1 MTQSYRQIVK
11 STGLVGIGQILAILI
26 NMVRVKALAVLVGT
40 AGMGVAGLY
49 LSAIDV
55 LCIASGMG
63 IAVSGVRYIA
73 AAKDERQRA
82 LTITAVRRLALSL
95 GIIGSAVGLVLS
107 PWFAEIT
114 FGADLEPYHVTG
126 MAVVSLAVLLR
137 NASTG
142 QIAVLQGLRQ
152 VAEMASAKVL
162 GALFGAIAG
171 ILIVWTFGVPGIPAY
186 LLSVAA
192 GALLGSWLFARRHEP
207 PGTFEDR
214 AGVWR
219 QSKQVLAT
227 GSAAMGGALVTT
239 LGAYLIRLVVQRSID
254 LSAVG
259 LYQATWV
266 VCSLYVGVVLD
277 AMGAD
282 FFPRL
287 SSVQTDDAAARQVIN
302 EQMEVGVLLAFPGVL
317 FLVVAAPWV
326 LELLYAADFRAG
338 ATLMRWQLLG
348 VALRAISWPLGYL
361 VLSRAMNW
369 TFLGTQL
376 VFNLT
381 YLAAAWWGVGRWGL
395 EAVGAAFTAAYF
407 VLLAVQWG
415 IARHAIEFR
424 PSPAVR
430 WTIAC
435 SVVPLAGVV
444 IAFETTSAPWAYGIG
459 VGALVGYA
467 SWALR
472 RLLRRTNMSL
482 AEAWQ
487 RLRGRLG

>member
-1 MTQSYRQIVK
+1 MGSDE
-11 STGLVGIGQILAILI
+11 ILAILI
-26 NMVRVKALAVLVGT
+26 NMVRVKVLALLVGT

-73 AAKDERQRA
+73 AAKDEHERT
-82 LTITAVRRLALSL
+82 LTIAAVRKLAAFL

-114 FGADLEPYHVTG
+114 FGAELEPYHVTG
-126 MAVVSLAVLLR
+126 MAIVSLAVLLR
-137 NASTG
+137 NTSTG
-142 QIAVLQGLRQ
+142 QIAVLQGLRK
-152 VAEMASAKVL
+152 VGEMASAKVL
-162 GALFGAIAG
+162 GALFGAVLG
-171 ILIVWTFGVPGIPAY
+171 ILVVWKFGVPGIPAY
-186 LLSVAA
+186 LLSVAG
-192 GALLGSWLFARRHEP
+192 GALLGSWLFARRHDP
-207 PGTFEDR
+207 AGTASDR

-219 QSKQVLAT
+219 QSKRVLAT

-239 LGAYLIRLVVQRSID
+239 FGAYLIRLIVQRSID
-254 LSAVG
+254 ISAVG
-259 LYQATWV
+259 IYQATWV

-287 SSVQTDDAAARQVIN
+287 SSVQTDDEAGRRVIN

-326 LELLYAADFRAG
+326 LEILYAADFRAG

-369 TFLGTQL
+369 TFLITQV
-376 VFNLT
+376 VFNAT
-381 YLAAAWWGVGRWGL
+381 YLAAAWVGVGRWGL
-395 EAVGAAFTAAYF
+395 EAVGAAFTGAYF

-415 IARHAIEFR
+415 IARHAIGFR
-424 PSPAVR
+424 SSRAVR
-430 WTIAC
+430 WTIGC
-435 SVVPLAGVV
+435 SVITLVGVLA
-444 IAFETTSAPWAYGIG
+444 AFETVRAPWAYGLG
-459 VGALVGYA
+459 VAALVAYA
-467 SWALR
+467 TWALR

-482 AEAWQ
+482 SEAWQ
-487 RLRGRLG
+487 RVRGRLS